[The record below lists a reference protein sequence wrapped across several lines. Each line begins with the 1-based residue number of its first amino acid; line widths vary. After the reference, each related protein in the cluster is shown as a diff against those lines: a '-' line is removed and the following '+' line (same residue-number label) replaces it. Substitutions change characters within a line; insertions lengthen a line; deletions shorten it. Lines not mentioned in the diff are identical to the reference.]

1 MNMAQVV
8 TQALRDNGLTG
19 ASLRAFAFS
28 AADGALFKAV
38 PAEKLAACEAGS
50 FPDLPNGPALMADL
64 QRRLDDLQPTDL
76 EDNEEALMA
85 SLELRLNELRGGI
98 TVAKFEQAQAELVQ
112 LRAAYA
118 EQEEKLSR
126 VGVDPPSVQ
135 EQAEFVEKWENLLQL
150 ARAQQAKLE
159 QLEKDARPGVYEES
173 QRLVAI
179 NQQQE
184 AKIAEM
190 KAEMDRRTEAAS
202 RQYRQQA
209 AEIAQLKE
217 RITAPVE
224 IQKVGGVGLV
234 KSHAVF
240 TVTALGTKYFVR
252 VDDVA
257 CPGSDFT
264 NASCGQYG
272 CVYLCTTETG
282 VTALKIGFIP
292 EREMTATKLAGE
304 NGVSPRV
311 IAGPTYVRVTNV
323 RGVYDER
330 KRLGLLRMNAAGPDT
345 LLKYYNKAP
354 SAPHTGLAMSL
365 ALLIKGMLAMNVAH
379 ADFKADN
386 VLIDHSDGV
395 VRRAWAIDWGIS
407 AYADSP
413 DASLVLSYLS
423 VLAVISFYG
432 DIQSS
437 QNAVS
442 GSVLQT
448 LINAM
453 KDGPERSLLLAA
465 RRELHEEYTKLW
477 AQLAETDKHY
487 YVTATDKMVTRH
499 RLPPPS
505 ML

>member
-19 ASLRAFAFS
+19 ASLKAFAFS
-28 AADGALFKAV
+28 ATDGALFKAV

-76 EDNEEALMA
+76 EDDEEALMA

-126 VGVDPPSVQ
+126 IAVDPPSVQ

-150 ARAQQAKLE
+150 ARTQQAKLE

-173 QRLVAI
+173 QRLVTI

-190 KAEMDRRTEAAS
+190 QAEMDRRLQAAS
-202 RQYRQQA
+202 RQFQRKD
-209 AEIAQLKE
+209 AEIAELKR
-217 RITAPVE
+217 RIPAPVE
-224 IQKVGGVGLV
+224 IQKAAAVGLV
-234 KSHAVF
+234 RTHAVF
-240 TVTALGTKYFVR
+240 TVTALGNKYFVR
-252 VDDVA
+252 VEDVA
-257 CPGSDFT
+257 CPRADFT

-272 CVYLCTTETG
+272 CVYLCTTDEEQ
-282 VTALKIGFIP
+282 TAIKIGYIP
-292 EREMTATKLAGE
+292 AGEMEAARIAGE
-304 NGVSPRV
+304 NGVSPKV
-311 IAGPTYVRVTNV
+311 IDGPKSVRVTNV
-323 RGVYDER
+323 RGVYDGDKSLR
-330 KRLGLLRMNAAGPDT
+330 LLRMNAVGPDT
-345 LLKYYNKAP
+345 LVQYFNKTG
-354 SAPHTGLAMSL
+354 SPHTGLAMTL
-365 ALLIKGMLAMNVAH
+365 AALIRGMLVLSVIH
-379 ADFKADN
+379 ADLKADN
-386 VLIDHSDGV
+386 VLVDHSDGV
-395 VRRAWAIDWGIS
+395 ANRAWAIDWGFT
-407 AYADSP
+407 ARADSP
-413 DASLVLSYLS
+413 DSSLALSFLSTLAVLS
-423 VLAVISFYG
+423 FYTTPE
-432 DIQSS
+432 SA

-453 KDGPERSLLLAA
+453 ADGPERNLLLAA
-465 RRELHEEYTKLW
+465 RKELHDEYTKLW
-477 AQLAETDKHY
+477 SQLNETERRYYILAPDKTVTPMRMPAPAQL
-487 YVTATDKMVTRH
+487 
-499 RLPPPS
+499 
-505 ML
+505 